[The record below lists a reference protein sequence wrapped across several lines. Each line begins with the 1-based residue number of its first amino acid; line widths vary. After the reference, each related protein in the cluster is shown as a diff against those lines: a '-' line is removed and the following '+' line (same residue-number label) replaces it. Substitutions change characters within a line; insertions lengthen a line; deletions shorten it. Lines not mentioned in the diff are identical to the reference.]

1 MIAVNKYISEILGE
15 NISIHPISK
24 KELGNLPMYIT
35 QSYKLYNTNLFNKE
49 VIVVEPYNEDEL
61 SIFQIDK
68 HLHLISNNLNANVI
82 LILENLLSYNRKR
95 LIEKKISFIVPG
107 KQMYLPELL
116 IDLRENF
123 SQSKSKP
130 KDGKLMPS
138 AQMLLLYHIVNRYNG
153 LQLENYSF
161 KEIAKKLNYT
171 AMAITNAVEDL
182 KYHDL
187 INVKGEKEKFIKFN
201 FERNELWYKAV
212 QNNLLSSPIIKTIY
226 TDSLPDKPFMLR
238 CNATALHEYSD
249 MNPSRQKHYAID
261 KNTFYDWQKN
271 QKLVNANDKEGTYAI
286 EVWKY
291 NPYIIAEDMGNELP
305 VVDPLSLYLSL
316 KDNHDERIEMALE
329 QIIEKF
335 IW

>member
-1 MIAVNKYISEILGE
+1 MREVNKYISEILGE
-15 NISIHPISK
+15 NISIYPISK

-35 QSYKLYNTNLFNKE
+35 QSYKLYNINLFNKE
-49 VIVVEPYNEDEL
+49 VVAVEPYNEDEL
-61 SIFQIDK
+61 SILQIDK

-82 LILENLLSYNRKR
+82 LILENVLSYNRKR

-130 KDGKLMPS
+130 QDGKLMPS
-138 AQMLLLYHIVNRYNG
+138 AQMLLIYHIVNRYNSW
-153 LQLENYSF
+153 QLENYSF
-161 KEIAKKLNYT
+161 KEIAKKMNYT

-201 FERNELWYKAV
+201 FERNELWNIV
-212 QNNLLSSPIIKTIY
+212 VENNLLSNPIIKTVY
-226 TDSLPDKPFMLR
+226 TDSLPNKPFMLGS
-238 CNATALHEYSD
+238 NTSALPEYSD
-249 MNPSRQKHYAID
+249 MNPSRQKYYAID
-261 KNTFYDWQKN
+261 KNTFYDWQKKGN
-271 QKLVNANDKEGTYAI
+271 LVNSNDREGIYAI

-291 NPYIIAEDMGNELP
+291 NPEIIVEEMGNELP

-316 KDNHDERIEMALE
+316 KDNRDERIEMALE
-329 QIIEKF
+329 QIIDKF